1 MGWVTTTSVG
11 LGYRLASRVVGVPFT
26 PMRCILS
33 IGTTL
38 VKEGL
43 RVKVST
49 CIGNQRRRSSS
60 ASQSRLF
67 HGMRVTLT
75 KTIRWAAKGGKK
87 IVNGSKTKTKRN
99 CGCQEDIIEEAHDVV
114 TMDAGLKYQDLAER
128 RLNAARSAFE
138 AAAVELR
145 QAERGMN
152 DAENY
157 VKSLRSH
164 CKSKAKNIQLQHHEL
179 FNDVVLVEHAA

>member
-1 MGWVTTTSVG
+1 MMGWVTTTSVG

-26 PMRCILS
+26 PGRCILS

-49 CIGNQRRRSSS
+49 CIGNQRRRS
-60 ASQSRLF
+60 QSRLF
-67 HGMRVTLT
+67 SGVRLT
-75 KTIRWAAKGGKK
+75 VSKTIRWFAKGGKK
-87 IVNGSKTKTKRN
+87 IVSSKTTKTKRN
-99 CGCQEDIIEEAHDVV
+99 YFSEDIIEEAHDLV
-114 TMDAGLKYQDLAER
+114 TMDAGLKYKDLAEK
-128 RLNAARSAFE
+128 RLSAARTAFE

-145 QAERGMN
+145 QAERGMV
-152 DAENY
+152 DADNY

-164 CKSKAKNIQLQHHEL
+164 CKSKAKNIQLQQHEL
-179 FNDVVLVEHAA
+179 FHDVVLVEHAACE

>member
-1 MGWVTTTSVG
+1 MGWVSTTSVG

-49 CIGNQRRRSSS
+49 CIGNQRRRS
-60 ASQSRLF
+60 QSRF
-67 HGMRVTLT
+67 YSGMRLTLT
-75 KTIRWAAKGGKK
+75 KTIQWAAKGGKK
-87 IVNGSKTKTKRN
+87 IINSKTKAKRIF
-99 CGCQEDIIEEAHDVV
+99 GSEDIIEEAHDVV
-114 TMDAGLKYQDLAER
+114 TMDAGLKYKDLAER

-164 CKSKAKNIQLQHHEL
+164 CKSKAKKIIHLQQQHEL
-179 FNDVVLVEHAA
+179 FNDVVLVEHAACE